1 MDAPEYISDLFRHAI
16 NLERSAETLYKGM
29 AELFSREPAVR
40 KFWEQ
45 YANEENGHAL
55 YLERVR
61 DAMEQTRLAEQADE
75 AILRQVRYCLEATSE
90 TRLESVHNLE
100 DAYRLATE
108 IESSETNAIFSFI
121 IANFSTDELVKSQN
135 FLRVQLEKHATKLE
149 REFPLPY
156 KSRLNR
162 QNLSA
167 NKPTI

>member
-1 MDAPEYISDLFRHAI
+1 MILCLNRSTI
-16 NLERSAETLYKGM
+16 NTKDTVPTPSFLITGDS
-29 AELFSREPAVR
+29 P
-40 KFWEQ
+40 
-45 YANEENGHAL
+45 
-55 YLERVR
+55 
-61 DAMEQTRLAEQADE
+61 
-75 AILRQVRYCLEATSE
+75 RYCLEATSE